1 MFKTIAL
8 ALDGSEGSRRAI
20 PVAAGLAQQDHAKI
34 VVVHVEE
41 DVARVGGPVD
51 LDEPEIQAVV
61 REQAKEL
68 SDQGIETS
76 VVMAKTMIS
85 GPAKVIAD
93 AADEAHADLIVTG
106 SRGHTPLQG
115 LLLGSVVERLIHLAH
130 RPLLIVPPPE
140 S

>member
-20 PVAAGLAQQDHAKI
+20 PVAAGLAQRDHAKI

-85 GPAKVIAD
+85 GPALVTVPSTLRGLPGPGLRATT
-93 AADEAHADLIVTG
+93 AADGLKAAPRLMQPRRRLGRQCDSRCAGAG
-106 SRGHTPLQG
+106 SPR
-115 LLLGSVVERLIHLAH
+115 
-130 RPLLIVPPPE
+130 
-140 S
+140 

>member
-1 MFKTIAL
+1 MVKTIAL

>member
-130 RPLLIVPPPE
+130 RPLLIVPPSE